1 MTEAIAGRDTAATP
15 HGAGQAES
23 APKVDAGDIAA
34 LAKGGRTNFFGFL
47 LRLLARAPFL
57 FIASRLYGASALGRF
72 ASALVMVEFAGQMA
86 TLGQKR
92 GLAQRL
98 AETAWPDARSACRAS
113 ATRMPQRMPWPMR
126 CW

>member
-1 MTEAIAGRDTAATP
+1 
-15 HGAGQAES
+15 GQG
-23 APKVDAGDIAA
+23 GDIVA

-47 LRLLARAPFL
+47 MRLVARVPFL
-57 FIASRLYGASALGRF
+57 FIASRLYGASAMGRF

-98 AETAWPDARSACRAS
+98 AETAWPDAE
-113 ATRMPQRMPWPMR
+113 QRN
-126 CW
+126 